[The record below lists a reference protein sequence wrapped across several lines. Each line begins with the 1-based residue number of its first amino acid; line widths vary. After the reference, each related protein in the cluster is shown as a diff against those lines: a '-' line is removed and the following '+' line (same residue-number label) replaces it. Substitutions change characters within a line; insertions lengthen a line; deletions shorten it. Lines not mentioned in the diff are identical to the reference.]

1 MDLPDELV
9 VDILGRLRP
18 RDVAVCR
25 CVRKDW
31 RTAIDLHGLLLL
43 PVGPVRGLFVN
54 YIYKWRNGFFS
65 RVAPAQGSPSIDG
78 GLHFLPGRPTNYR
91 GVLDHSN
98 GLLLYENALEMHV
111 CNPAT
116 RRWAALPPPRVP
128 PICLRQPLYRRRMYL
143 LFDPTRTLH
152 YDVLFL
158 PDAPKKP
165 NYVGTTLPEDQPG
178 SSSSETHYEHEYN
191 TTSSMEWPPYL
202 YPVQIY
208 SSITGQWAD
217 RTFVREGNVTGT
229 MMDVWSDPTPPTSGF
244 NAVRRHGVHWRGAL
258 YVHCRGF
265 FVMRLSLV
273 EENYRVIKTPRLHVA
288 EYNEEDDDAKTFG
301 YLGKS
306 NNRVYYTA
314 IRGYQFQ
321 VWILRE
327 ASGLHQAPEWEVK
340 HQANLKLAF
349 VRHYN
354 KHKIGEN
361 SATWVLNPRDKVS
374 EDRKEH
380 EWDSSDDSED
390 NVADME
396 EEEINNL
403 EGYKKHYHYYGLDLL
418 GYHPHKEI
426 ALLGNSFKGF
436 AYYLDN
442 SKLEYLGSL
451 FPSFSLDIRPRAP
464 MFESFIYT
472 PCMDDLLP
480 AHNDI

>member
-31 RTAIDLHGLLLL
+31 RTAVDLHGLLLL

-78 GLHFLPGRPTNYR
+78 GLRFLPGRPTNYR

-111 CNPAT
+111 
-116 RRWAALPPPRVP
+116 
-128 PICLRQPLYRRRMYL
+128 
-143 LFDPTRTLH
+143 
-152 YDVLFL
+152 
-158 PDAPKKP
+158 
-165 NYVGTTLPEDQPG
+165 
-178 SSSSETHYEHEYN
+178 
-191 TTSSMEWPPYL
+191 
-202 YPVQIY
+202 
-208 SSITGQWAD
+208 
-217 RTFVREGNVTGT
+217 
-229 MMDVWSDPTPPTSGF
+229 
-244 NAVRRHGVHWRGAL
+244 
-258 YVHCRGF
+258 
-265 FVMRLSLV
+265 LSLV
-273 EENYRVIKTPRLHVA
+273 EEIYRVIKTPRLHVA

-306 NNRVYYTA
+306 NNGVYYTA

-374 EDRKEH
+374 EDREEH

-390 NVADME
+390 SVADME

-451 FPSFSLDIRPRAP
+451 FPRFSLDIRPRAP